1 MGLFNYKDY
10 HQAQITG
17 LISASYN
24 IAVYANT
31 GKVLGL
37 GSFLVSRLFAKHPD
51 RIDYSTDVLNE
62 GWRDIQWKNSGYLRN
77 MSIQEVFIA
86 FPVRLQET
94 LRQDLVLS

>member
-62 GWRDIQWKNSGYLRN
+62 GWRDITGYLRN